1 MILLYNR
8 KTRNKNQKSKKNKNN
23 YIGPWTIKE
32 DRTLIQLVEQQGPA
46 HWNLLAN
53 FLPGRTGKQCRER
66 WCNHLCP
73 NINKSS
79 WSLEEEMLLLLI
91 HNKKGNKWSE
101 IAKYLKGR
109 TDNTIKNHWNSS
121 MKKKLKFVE
130 ESLKNKKIEIKNRYK
145 ENKDEKIEK
154 LLIEEFMDIIQT
166 QMKKVFDDKQK
177 NYENFK
183 KIEIEINTPTNN
195 EKQDL
200 ENSINNNNNDEI
212 INTNIKISNTI
223 KIKNKSK
230 ETNDVINLRKI
241 LGFRTHSKKGK
252 NPRKKIKINTSLSSS
267 SSKKKLKKIKDK
279 KNKKILNEVK
289 DEFELEKQI
298 IENKNNNKDNDS
310 NYKTPNINKIINK
323 ISSSMKQTDENS
335 ETNKILQ
342 NDNKNNNISAF
353 HFINRED
360 NAFDK
365 KLLLW
370 RKYTP
375 VKIITEL
382 EDKTIDK
389 NESEKSEIK
398 NSKKNLSI
406 IFNNLD

>member
-177 NYENFK
+177 NYA
-183 KIEIEINTPTNN
+183 TNN

-230 ETNDVINLRKI
+230 ETNDVLNLRKI

-335 ETNKILQ
+335 ETNKIVQ

-389 NESEKSEIK
+389 NENKKSEIK
-398 NSKKNLSI
+398 NSKKNLSL